1 MLLPRSLSGRAKEI
15 PGAGDLRR
23 KPDLTDDAIKA
34 ATDAFRTDE
43 GAKPSAF
50 QSGHRI
56 GVGKDLAMHRQARSC

>member
-1 MLLPRSLSGRAKEI
+1 VLLPRSLSGRAKEI

-50 QSGHRI
+50 
-56 GVGKDLAMHRQARSC
+56 